1 MVKVKMCFIL
11 LLVSLSVVTNSQ
23 IYVLSGRLNVKQFE
37 PYVVEHPNVSVS
49 LNLLDDNLYYL
60 DFSVRK
66 DDTVNAIILSYG
78 DVNKVGSFYYLTD
91 ITSGFQIVLEKKSDE
106 QFFVKQGFYFL
117 KGQILEER
125 GKVYP
130 VVMEP
135 EQFVKG
141 RDGLKK
147 RMKNYRD
154 DKERGMSYFQPRVYS
169 GECGFN
175 VSFNEDYQYDIFVEP
190 SLGEYFVISTGS
202 WKRKGNNLILN
213 DLDLNFSF
221 VIWLKDRKLY
231 RVRFPSGDCQGDLLY
246 RRSNI
251 VKDSKCN

>member
-1 MVKVKMCFIL
+1 MIRIKAFLIL
-11 LLVSLSVVTNSQ
+11 LFIDLSIVANAQV
-23 IYVLSGRLNVKQFE
+23 YVLSSKPVMKQIGSCTIDLSK
-37 PYVVEHPNVSVS
+37 VNIS

-66 DDTVNAIILSYG
+66 DDTINAIILSYG
-78 DVNKVGSFYYLTD
+78 DVNKVGDFYYLTD
-91 ITSGFQIVLEKKSDE
+91 ITSGFQIILEKKADE
-106 QFFVKQGFYFL
+106 RFFVKQGFYFL

-141 RDGLKK
+141 RDELKK
-147 RMKNYRD
+147 RMTNYRD

-175 VSFNEDYQYDIFVEP
+175 VSFNEDYQYEIFVEP
-190 SLGEYFVISTGS
+190 SLGECFVISTGS
-202 WKRKGNNLILN
+202 WKRKGNDLILS
-213 DLDLNFSF
+213 DLYLNFSF

-231 RVRFPSGDCQGDLLY
+231 RVRFPSGDCQGDFLY
-246 RRSNI
+246 RR
-251 VKDSKCN
+251 KMMKLR

>member
-1 MVKVKMCFIL
+1 MVKVKTFFIL
-11 LLVSLSVVTNSQ
+11 LFINLSILTNAQ
-23 IYVLSGRLNVKQFE
+23 VYVLSSKPVMKQIGS
-37 PYVVEHPNVSVS
+37 YAIDLSKVNIS
-49 LNLLDDNLYYL
+49 LNLIDSNLYYL

-66 DDTVNAIILSYG
+66 DDTENAIILSYG
-78 DVNKVGSFYYLTD
+78 DVSKVGSLYYLTD

-106 QFFVKQGFYFL
+106 RFFVKQGFYFL
-117 KGQILEER
+117 KGQIFEER
-125 GKVYP
+125 GKVYT
-130 VVMEP
+130 VVMEL

-154 DKERGMSYFQPRVYS
+154 DKERGMSYFQPRIYS

-231 RVRFPSGDCQGDLLY
+231 RVRFPGGDCQGDLLY

-251 VKDSKCN
+251 VKDS